1 MELYFAGKDS
11 LGHVQSANLSDL
23 NGLCIEYSGK
33 FTHFELVADD
43 SITPLLSGGH
53 FRFMVGYMQSQG
65 LPPSEACS
73 NTNVSREDVISH
85 LKGLRFVIESMHET
99 EADLEYDFNILSFG
113 HYFYSCFLYINFI
126 YYVT

>member
-1 MELYFAGKDS
+1 MLGWRNVELYFAGKDS

-33 FTHFELVADD
+33 FT
-43 SITPLLSGGH
+43 
-53 FRFMVGYMQSQG
+53 
-65 LPPSEACS
+65 
-73 NTNVSREDVISH
+73 H